1 MKLAYHVLAMTE
13 RIRRGQP
20 PYLQI
25 AEELRR
31 RIVSGELAPG
41 DHLPSGRQIARDWG
55 CAYATAAK
63 VLATL
68 RKEGLVESY
77 PGHATVVSS
86 RQRHRHLGDR
96 YQVARY
102 SHRIHSAYERSEIRG
117 SRIIEAP
124 DYVAIALGLQPT
136 AWVIRRHRVLYE
148 GDTPIALATSWFSGV
163 LRAYFDSEGE
173 VTPSALTDT
182 DSIPEGTGP
191 YVERITGRTM
201 TTAQDRVAARHAT
214 AVEREQLQLDDP
226 AAVLEVRHTVLDAED
241 QPMTFE
247 VNIVPANRWA
257 TYEYPVAAA
266 D

>member
-1 MKLAYHVLAMTE
+1 MCVFLAGFVFGAYALLA
-13 RIRRGQP
+13 RFVRGQP

-31 RIVSGELAPG
+31 KIINGELAPG
-41 DHLPSGRQIARDWG
+41 DHLPSGREIAREWN

-68 RKEGLVESY
+68 RKEGLADSY
-77 PGHATVVSS
+77 SGQATVVSA
-86 RQRHRHLGDR
+86 RKRHRHLGDR
-96 YQVARY
+96 YRDARY
-102 SHRIHSAYERSEIRG
+102 SHRIHSAYERSEIRE
-117 SRIIEAP
+117 SRIVEAP
-124 DYVAIALGLQPT
+124 DLVAIALGLQPK

-148 GDTPIALATSWFSGV
+148 GDTPSALATSWFSGV
-163 LRAYFDSEGE
+163 LRNYWLNGE
-173 VTPSALTDT
+173 PMPSALIET

-201 TTAQDRVAARHAT
+201 TTAQDRLAAPD
-214 AVEREQLQLDDP
+214 ECEQVQLDPP
-226 AAVLEVRHTVLDAED
+226 AAILEVHHTVLDEND

-247 VNIVPANRWA
+247 VNIVPADRWA
-257 TYEYPVAAA
+257 TYDYPVAAA

>member
-1 MKLAYHVLAMTE
+1 MTD
-13 RIRRGQP
+13 RISQGQP

-25 AEELRR
+25 ADELRR
-31 RIVSGELAPG
+31 KIISGELAPG
-41 DHLPSGRQIARDWG
+41 DHLPSGRQIAREYN

-68 RKEGLVESY
+68 RKEGLADSY

-86 RQRHRHLGDR
+86 RRRHQHLGDR
-96 YQVARY
+96 YQAARY
-102 SHRIHSAYERSEIRG
+102 SHRIHSPYERSEIREA
-117 SRIIEAP
+117 RIVEAP
-124 DYVAIALGLQPT
+124 DLVAIALGLQPK

-148 GDTPIALATSWFSGV
+148 SDTPSALATSWFSGV
-163 LRAYFDSEGE
+163 LRAYLDHAGQIAR
-173 VTPSALTDT
+173 SALIET

-191 YVERITGRTM
+191 YVERITNRTM
-201 TTAQDRVAARHAT
+201 TTAHDRLAARLANPD
-214 AVEREQLQLDDP
+214 ECEQLQLDSP
-226 AAVLEVRHTVLDAED
+226 AAILEVHHTVLDADD

-247 VNIVPANRWA
+247 VNIVPADRWA

>member
-1 MKLAYHVLAMTE
+1 MTE
-13 RIRRGQP
+13 RISRGQP

-25 AEELRR
+25 AEDLRR

-41 DHLPSGRQIARDWG
+41 DQLPSGRQIARDWD
-55 CAYATAAK
+55 CAYATATK

-68 RKEGLVESY
+68 RKEGLAEAY

-86 RQRHRHLGDR
+86 RRHHKHLGER
-96 YQVARY
+96 YAAARY
-102 SHRIHSAYERSEIRG
+102 SRRIHSSYERSDIRE
-117 SRIIEAP
+117 SRIVEAP
-124 DYVAIALGLQPT
+124 DFVAIALGLQPE
-136 AWVIRRHRVLYE
+136 AWVIRRHRVLSE
-148 GDTPIALATSWFSGV
+148 GETPVALATSWFSGA
-163 LRAYFDSEGE
+163 LRNYFEDGE
-173 VTPSALTDT
+173 PTPSALIQT

-201 TTAQDRVAARHAT
+201 TTAQDQLAARLAT
-214 AVEREQLQLDDP
+214 ADERDQLQLDEP
-226 AAVLEVRHTVLDAED
+226 AAVLEVHHTVLDADD

-257 TYEYPVAAA
+257 TYEYPVATG